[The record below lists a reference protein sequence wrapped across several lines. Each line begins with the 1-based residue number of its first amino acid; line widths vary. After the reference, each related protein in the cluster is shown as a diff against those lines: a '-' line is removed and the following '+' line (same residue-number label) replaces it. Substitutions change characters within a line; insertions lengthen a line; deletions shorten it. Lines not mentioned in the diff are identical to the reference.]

1 MIILNDFK
9 LFRSTHSVEPFCF
22 RAFRLILII
31 LLFIAVLS
39 YFIHYLQRV
48 RYDFNYSDLSI
59 SASNPPSLIFPELKI
74 SNITCNAPVD
84 NLTESCND
92 NINYTSNGCWAFSP
106 FNFSERI
113 KFYEEKL
120 QCDDS
125 LCNIRML
132 NNSYKAIIL
141 NITLNVSSSTDHL
154 AVRFNFAF
162 PEMNTKIPPRLRFN
176 MNPFNKG
183 QLIIFKFSTTIRR
196 KHSSLLA
203 KTFGFEP
210 DLVEAFIDTETKE
223 LQQTS
228 NSSYTTLVLQPK
240 DNITYYEDYISHY
253 SSKGIVQKYACCWNL
268 RENYIRRLM
277 KRYVSKAGIPLV
289 ENPSKLPPNATVE
302 NRIAT
307 LETLLREFFL
317 DDSSLVTLKEIR
329 TRCVRYQDKNNALGG
344 DNLLRDDIVVNV
356 NENDTLMKDGIPQ

>member
-1 MIILNDFK
+1 
-9 LFRSTHSVEPFCF
+9 LF
-22 RAFRLILII
+22 
-31 LLFIAVLS
+31 
-39 YFIHYLQRV
+39 
-48 RYDFNYSDLSI
+48 I
-59 SASNPPSLIFPELKI
+59 SASNPPSLIFPDLNKDLNLDNENEYYNISNPYDPSEFPIAYDSELKI
-74 SNITCNAPVD
+74 SNITCNTPVD
-84 NLTESCND
+84 KLMESCND

-162 PEMNTKIPPRLRFN
+162 PDMNTKIPPRLRFN

-183 QLIIFKFSTTIRR
+183 QLVIFKFSTTIRR
-196 KHSSLLA
+196 KHNSLLA
-203 KTFGFEP
+203 KMFGFEP
-210 DLVEAFIDTETKE
+210 DLVEVFINIETKE
-223 LQQTS
+223 LQQTL
-228 NSSYTTLVLQPK
+228 NSSYTMILQPK
-240 DNITYYEDYISHY
+240 DNITYYEDYISHHSI
-253 SSKGIVQKYACCWNL
+253 SSIVSSTGGLYGALIGIYVLLFGSAKLSPWGIVQKYACCWNL
-268 RENYIRRLM
+268 R
-277 KRYVSKAGIPLV
+277 IPLV

-302 NRIAT
+302 NRVAT

-317 DDSSLVTLKEIR
+317 DDSSL
-329 TRCVRYQDKNNALGG
+329 N
-344 DNLLRDDIVVNV
+344 DIVVNV
-356 NENDTLMKDGIPQ
+356 NENNTFDE